1 MGKKSGGGLC
11 GWKCKLTILL
21 LIVVFV
27 DYFGLYNV
35 PYVHE
40 INQKFT
46 HPVLD
51 PILHKYVGNKLGGS
65 AGGVDGMPSSLN
77 QLNSLPVDNN
87 ITLVSMRATGV
98 LSNGTFIVSGSA
110 ILHGA
115 VKNDKFGVVV
125 VSSYKLLSPSVYS
138 SKRGLS
144 ATELND
150 YTKYYNEVNGT
161 ITVLYEAGNIQ
172 PTLEAG
178 AMNREVAVFSNV
190 ACVPV
195 KNTDYNVLKWIIMKG
210 YRDALQPTGTQ
221 ILLLRRGGSGWLFIG
236 KSILSVSTAVLMTPE
251 NLGFHISVSS

>member
-40 INQKFT
+40 VNQKVT

-51 PILHKYVGNKLGGS
+51 PILHKYIGDKLGGS
-65 AGGVDGMPSSLN
+65 TGGVNGMPSSIE
-77 QLNSLPVDNN
+77 QLNSLPADNN
-87 ITLVSMRATGV
+87 VTLVTMKATGV

-115 VKNDKFGVVV
+115 VEKDNFGIVVV
-125 VSSYKLLSPSVYS
+125 TSYKLLSPDVYS
-138 SKRGLS
+138 SKKGLS
-144 ATELND
+144 GTEASD
-150 YTKYYNEVNGT
+150 YKKYYDEVNGT
-161 ITVLYEAGNIQ
+161 ITVLYEAGNVQ
-172 PTLEAG
+172 PTFETG

-195 KNTDYNVLKWIIMKG
+195 KNTDYNTLKWIIMKG

-221 ILLLRRGGSGWLFIG
+221 IVLLRKGSSGWMFVG
-236 KSILSVSTAVLMTPE
+236 KNVLSVSTAVLMTPE
-251 NLGFHISVSS
+251 NLGFNVGVSS